1 MFELITH
8 AFVCALNLN
17 QHSGVPLKIKRL
29 ARDSERFI
37 WAVSMA
43 PTRCI
48 GMQMRIGKLL
58 FSSNH
63 PRLIYNF
70 DLVLCYVH
78 IWFLFL
84 LIGILEQMVSLNHL
98 HSVTIM
104 FPFMLDCCLINLLHF
119 ADMLNHS
126 FEPNCFFHW
135 RFKDRMLEVMINAGK
150 RIKKGDE
157 MTVNYMSGQQNDMLM
172 QRYGFSSPVNPWD
185 VIPFSGNARIHLD
198 SFLSVFNMSGLHEEY
213 YHNRMRHLDS
223 FYGLFYTGF
232 VVLYTYQHRGR
243 LSNDGD
249 TSVDG
254 AIIAA
259 ARTLPTWSEGDVP
272 PIPSMERKAIK
283 ELQEECRQIIAAFP
297 TNSKQDQKILGQT
310 RTTLDDFADLDIRR
324 YRLHR
329 KLFIEKVMQALDLYQ
344 ERILF

>member
-8 AFVCALNLN
+8 TFMCALNLN

-43 PTRCI
+43 PTRSI
-48 GMQMRIGKLL
+48 GMQMRIGA
-58 FSSNH
+58 
-63 PRLIYNF
+63 LIQDANM
-70 DLVLCYVH
+70 
-78 IWFLFL
+78 
-84 LIGILEQMVSLNHL
+84 LI
-98 HSVTIM
+98 
-104 FPFMLDCCLINLLHF
+104 PYADCCLINLLHF

-135 RFKDRMLEVMINAGK
+135 RFKDRMLGVMINAGK
-150 RIKKGDE
+150 WIKKGDE

-172 QRYGFSSPVNPWD
+172 QRYGFSSPVNPCD
-185 VIPFSGNARIHLD
+185 VIPFSGNERIHLD

-213 YHNRMRHLDS
+213 YHN
-223 FYGLFYTGF
+223 TGC
-232 VVLYTYQHRGR
+232 

-283 ELQEECRQIIAAFP
+283 ELQEECRQILAAFP
-297 TNSKQDQKILGQT
+297 TNSKQDQKILDSMPDAS
-310 RTTLDDFADLDIRR
+310 RTLEAAIK
-324 YRLHR
+324 YRLHQ

>member
-8 AFVCALNLN
+8 TFVCALNLN

-48 GMQMRIGKLL
+48 GMQMRIGA
-58 FSSNH
+58 
-63 PRLIYNF
+63 LIQDANM
-70 DLVLCYVH
+70 
-78 IWFLFL
+78 
-84 LIGILEQMVSLNHL
+84 LI
-98 HSVTIM
+98 
-104 FPFMLDCCLINLLHF
+104 PY
-119 ADMLNHS
+119 ADMFNHS

-150 RIKKGDE
+150 QIKKGDE
-157 MTVNYMSGQQNDMLM
+157 MTVNYMSGQQNDTLM

-185 VIPFSGNARIHLD
+185 VIPFSGNERIHLD

-213 YHNRMRHLDS
+213 YHNS
-223 FYGLFYTGF
+223 
-232 VVLYTYQHRGR
+232 R

-283 ELQEECRQIIAAFP
+283 ELQEECRQILAAFP
-297 TNSKQDQKILGQT
+297 TNSKQDQKILDSMPDAS
-310 RTTLDDFADLDIRR
+310 RTLEAAIK
-324 YRLHR
+324 YRLHQ

-344 ERILF
+344 ERKLF

>member
-48 GMQMRIGKLL
+48 GMQMRIGA
-58 FSSNH
+58 
-63 PRLIYNF
+63 LIQDANM
-70 DLVLCYVH
+70 
-78 IWFLFL
+78 
-84 LIGILEQMVSLNHL
+84 LIPHA
-98 HSVTIM
+98 
-104 FPFMLDCCLINLLHF
+104 DCCLINLLHF

-185 VIPFSGNARIHLD
+185 VIPFSGNAP
-198 SFLSVFNMSGLHEEY
+198 
-213 YHNRMRHLDS
+213 
-223 FYGLFYTGF
+223 
-232 VVLYTYQHRGR
+232 GR

-297 TNSKQDQKILGQT
+297 TNSKQDQKILDSMPDAS
-310 RTTLDDFADLDIRR
+310 RTLEAAIK